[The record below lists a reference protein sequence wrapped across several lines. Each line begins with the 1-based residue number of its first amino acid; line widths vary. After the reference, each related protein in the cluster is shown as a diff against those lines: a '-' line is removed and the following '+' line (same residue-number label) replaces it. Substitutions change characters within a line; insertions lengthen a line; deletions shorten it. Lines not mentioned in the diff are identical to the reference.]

1 VAFALT
7 FAAVEIACAVVFCA
21 SYIFTYQYYSMY
33 EGKKNPKKN
42 NFHCKEEVFME
53 AIFMHEVV

>member
-1 VAFALT
+1 VAFALA

-33 EGKKNPKKN
+33 EGKTNPKKI
-42 NFHCKEEVFME
+42 
-53 AIFMHEVV
+53 IFIAKKQFLWKRFLCMK